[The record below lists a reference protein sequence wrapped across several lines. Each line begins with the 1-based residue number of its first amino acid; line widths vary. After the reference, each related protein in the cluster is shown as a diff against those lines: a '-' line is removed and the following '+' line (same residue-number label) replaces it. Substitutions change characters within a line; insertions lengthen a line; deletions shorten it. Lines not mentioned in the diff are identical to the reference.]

1 MVVNIASPS
10 ESHQYVHLCKDFS
23 SRLHRTMVLILDATT
38 FYHQHLCA
46 NATPYKM
53 CTNGQQ

>member
-1 MVVNIASPS
+1 
-10 ESHQYVHLCKDFS
+10 
-23 SRLHRTMVLILDATT
+23 MVLILGATT

-53 CTNGQQ
+53 CTNGQQWIRVFTSPGFCVHA